1 MKRGQTAVR
10 QILLVFELILVV
22 LIIIVFYQTT
32 HRETP
37 LTAPE
42 LEQQLSALAI
52 QTAVGVDNLRPVSPL
67 PSEQKWRDL
76 S

>member
-1 MKRGQTAVR
+1 MKRGQTEVR
-10 QILLVFELILVV
+10 QILLVFELIVV
-22 LIIIVFYQTT
+22 ILIILVFYQTT
-32 HRETP
+32 HRETS

-42 LEQQLSALAI
+42 LEQQLSDLAVK
-52 QTAVGVDNLRPVSPL
+52 TAVGVENLRPVSPL